1 MTGAGYI
8 FLGFALPQ
16 LYGLLAYL
24 LWHTCGK
31 TSTAHR
37 LGTVLPAVAFVGVL
51 WCYVDATGDVQRG
64 GLVRA
69 TVYYAGLLAVL
80 LAGVCV
86 HLIFAF
92 VLHAVLR
99 RTVDPV

>member
-1 MTGAGYI
+1 MTRFDFI
-8 FLGFALPQ
+8 FLGFVLPQ
-16 LYGLLAYL
+16 LYGLFAYL

-37 LGTVLPAVAFVGVL
+37 LGSTLPAVAFVGEL
-51 WCYVDATGDVQRG
+51 WCYFVAARDVQNS
-64 GLVRA
+64 GLIRTIAYDV
-69 TVYYAGLLAVL
+69 GLLAVL
-80 LAGVCV
+80 LIGICV

>member
-1 MTGAGYI
+1 MTGFDYI

-16 LYGLLAYL
+16 LYGLFAYL

-31 TSTAHR
+31 ASTAHR
-37 LGTVLPAVAFVGVL
+37 LGSVLPAVAFVGVL
-51 WCYVDATGDVQRG
+51 WCYVAATGDVTRG
-64 GLVRA
+64 GLVRT
-69 TVYYAGLLAVL
+69 TVYHAGLLAVL
-80 LAGVCV
+80 LAGVCA

-99 RTVDPV
+99 HTVDPV

>member
-1 MTGAGYI
+1 MSRIDYI

-16 LYGLLAYL
+16 LYGLFAYL

-37 LGTVLPAVAFVGVL
+37 LGSVLPAVAFVGVL
-51 WCYVDATGDVQRG
+51 WCYVAATGGEQG
-64 GLVRA
+64 GGVVRA
-69 TVYYAGLLAVL
+69 AVYYAGLLAVL
-80 LAGVCV
+80 LAGVCA

-92 VLHAVLR
+92 VLHAALR